1 MVGVAGFEPTTPCPP
16 DKCANRAA
24 LHSDC
29 AVLIECGAGAG
40 NGRSTDFSLAA
51 LLSAGRVL
59 NAAEDLPSRMG
70 ALKREHRAAAHDAA
84 GRSDAVKRRAETEAQ
99 RVEHHAAD

>member
-29 AVLIECGAGAG
+29 AGYREAYCAMQQLYDATSRFKLVSRALQDAFAFIEV
-40 NGRSTDFSLAA
+40 RQR
-51 LLSAGRVL
+51 LLQRTQVDCCQERGGL
-59 NAAEDLPSRMG
+59 
-70 ALKREHRAAAHDAA
+70 HRTAH
-84 GRSDAVKRRAETEAQ
+84 E
-99 RVEHHAAD
+99 